1 MADSVTSVRVG
12 PGDHG
17 RRMSFAEFQRAE
29 PTTGH
34 RYELARGVIEV
45 TDIPGRT
52 HALVV
57 NEIKLQLAGYWA
69 ANQGVIKYLGGG
81 AEAKTEMPGMES
93 ERHPDLSIYLAPMPK
108 DEYPWDKWVPSIV
121 IEVVL
126 AGGEAHKR
134 DYETKRE
141 EYLAAG
147 VQEYWIVDPQQRS
160 MLALTRDGDEWREH
174 RLAADGHWQ
183 CSLMA
188 GFELDVKSVFAVL
201 SD

>member
-1 MADSVTSVRVG
+1 MADSVTRVLVG
-12 PGDHG
+12 PADHG
-17 RRMSFAEFQRAE
+17 RRMSFADFQRAE

-57 NEIKLQLAGYWA
+57 NEIKLQLARHWTA
-69 ANQGVIKYLGGG
+69 HEGVIRYLAGG

-93 ERHPDLSIYLAPMPK
+93 ERHPDLSIYLAPMPQ

-121 IEVVL
+121 IEVVSSG
-126 AGGEAHKR
+126 AEAHQR

-147 VQEYWIVDPQQRS
+147 IQEYWIVDPQERS
-160 MLALTRDGDEWREH
+160 MLALTRHGDKWREH
-174 RLAADGHWQ
+174 KTGPDGTWQ
-183 CSLMA
+183 SPLLP
-188 GFELDVKSVFAVL
+188 GFELRLASVFAAL
-201 SD
+201 D